1 MSSKF
6 KITTPNNSTIEMEL
20 GQEIAL
26 TLIDEKT
33 KVETKVTISII
44 EK

>member
-6 KITTPNNSTIEMEL
+6 KITTPQGSEIEMEL

-33 KVETKVTISII
+33 KVEKDVTISIM